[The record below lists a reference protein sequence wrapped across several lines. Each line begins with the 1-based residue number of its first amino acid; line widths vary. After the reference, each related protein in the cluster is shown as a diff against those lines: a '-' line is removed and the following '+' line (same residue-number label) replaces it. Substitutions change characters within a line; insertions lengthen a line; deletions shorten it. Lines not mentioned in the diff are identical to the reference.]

1 GHGLVDIMHDLTRH
15 DEQRLKTLI
24 ETHRLHTG
32 SARAAEILDNWDHY
46 RNRFVKVM
54 PVEYRK
60 ALQKMQD
67 QVREEAGVS
76 VAIGA

>member
-1 GHGLVDIMHDLTRH
+1 LVDIMHDLTRH
-15 DEQRLKTLI
+15 DEMRLQTLI
-24 ETHRLHTG
+24 ETHRRHTN
-32 SARAAEILDNWDHY
+32 SAKAGEILGNWKDY
-46 RNRFVKVM
+46 RTRFVKVM

-67 QVREEAGVS
+67 QVREEVGVS

>member
-1 GHGLVDIMHDLTRH
+1 MHDLTRH
-15 DEQRLKTLI
+15 DEQRLRTLI
-24 ETHRLHTG
+24 ETHRRHTN
-32 SARAAEILDNWDHY
+32 SARAAEILGNWDDY
-46 RNRFVKVM
+46 RPRFVKVM

-67 QVREEAGVS
+67 QAREETGVS